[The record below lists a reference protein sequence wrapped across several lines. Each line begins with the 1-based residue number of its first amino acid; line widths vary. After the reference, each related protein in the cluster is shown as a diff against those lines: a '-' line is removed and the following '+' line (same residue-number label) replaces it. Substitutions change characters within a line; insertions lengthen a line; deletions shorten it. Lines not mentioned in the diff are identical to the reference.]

1 VFIYSAA
8 PNPATPNSELFYP
21 NPNPEKYALISLNNI
36 AKHYSGDYLFKDVTL
51 QFGDRERVAV
61 VGANGTGKSTLMKI
75 MVGQIEPDS
84 GAVIQSRSN
93 TAGYLPQDGVY
104 HQGKTLLDE
113 AATAF
118 DDVLLLHKRIDAIN
132 KELEVLTEN
141 GDPAS
146 PEMHT
151 LLEEMGKLQH
161 HLEHRQG
168 YSIEAR
174 CRQILSGLGFS
185 ERDFTR
191 MTDEFSGGWQMR
203 IELAKLLLREPTM
216 LLLDEPT
223 NHLDLE
229 SLEWLESY
237 LYSYDGSVIII
248 SHDSRFLDNLVA
260 RTLEVTLGRIDE
272 YSGNYAAYLKQKAQ
286 RMAAAEAAY
295 DSQQR
300 IIKQTMAFVER
311 FRYKATK
318 ARQVQSRLRMLDRM
332 ERVSVESEEQEI
344 NFNFPQPAAPG
355 RVVMELQDITKAYGS
370 VSVFQGVSLKIDRGD
385 RVAMLG
391 VNGSGKSTL
400 VRILAGLELFQG
412 GQRIPGHN
420 VSISYFAQHQAES
433 LDGSKTVL
441 GTLQDLAPA
450 ESVTRLRSLLGLF
463 LFPGDDVFKKVAVLS
478 GGEKS
483 RLALAKMLLMKAN
496 FLILD
501 EPTNHLDV
509 ASKAVLQQALDNF
522 TGSYVI
528 VSHDRDF
535 LEPLITKIVDIKG
548 GEIRVMPGTVGNYLE
563 KIHAEKQDTAQL
575 RDTAGQSV
583 QKKSPFHREKQR
595 KREEA
600 EKRQERYQKLKPLQA
615 ALETIEEEIARSE
628 KRKDEIETALA
639 DPRTYDNDELAR
651 SINIEYRGLSTR
663 IEGLYKEWTQVH
675 EQIEQ
680 IGTD

>member
-1 VFIYSAA
+1 M
-8 PNPATPNSELFYP
+8 
-21 NPNPEKYALISLNNI
+21 ISLNNI
-36 AKHYSGDYLFKDVTL
+36 AKHYSGEYLFKDVTL
-51 QFGDRERVAV
+51 YFGDRERVAI

-75 MVGQIEPDS
+75 MVGQLEPDS
-84 GAVIQSRSN
+84 GAMTQSRSN
-93 TAGYLPQDGVY
+93 TAAYLPQDGIY

-118 DDVLLLHKRIDAIN
+118 DDVLLLHIRIDAIN

-174 CRQILSGLGFS
+174 CKQILSGLGFS

-237 LYSYDGSVIII
+237 LQSYDGSVIII

-260 RTLEVTLGRIDE
+260 RTLEVSLGRLVE
-272 YSGNYAAYLKQKAQ
+272 YSGNYAAYLKQKSQ
-286 RMAAAEAAY
+286 RLAAAESAY
-295 DSQQR
+295 DNQQR
-300 IIKQTMAFVER
+300 LIKQTMAFVER

-318 ARQVQSRLRMLDRM
+318 ARQVQSRLRMLDKM
-332 ERVSVESEEQEI
+332 EHVAVEREEQEI
-344 NFNFPQPAAPG
+344 DFNFPQPAAPG
-355 RVVMELQDITKAYGS
+355 RVVMELKDLGKAYGS
-370 VSVFQGVSLKIDRGD
+370 VSVLQNVSLKIDRGD
-385 RVAMLG
+385 RIAMLG

-400 VRILAGLELFQG
+400 ARIMAGLELFET

-420 VSISYFAQHQAES
+420 VSISYFAQHQAED
-433 LDGSKTVL
+433 LDGQKTAL
-441 GTLQDLAPA
+441 QTLQELAPA

-522 TGSYVI
+522 SGSYVI

-535 LEPLITKIVDIKG
+535 LEPLITKIVDIKDG
-548 GEIRVMPGTVGNYLE
+548 QVCVMPGTVGTYLE
-563 KIHAEKQDTAQL
+563 KLHAAQQDTFQL
-575 RDTAGQSV
+575 RDPAGHAV
-583 QKKSPFHREKQR
+583 QKKSPFHLEKLR
-595 KREEA
+595 KRDEA
-600 EKRQERYQKLKPLQA
+600 EKRQDRYQRLKPLNA
-615 ALETIEEEIARSE
+615 VLETIEEEITRAE
-628 KRKDEIETALA
+628 QRKAEIEAALA
-639 DPRTYDNDELAR
+639 DHKTYENEELAR
-651 SINIEYRGLSTR
+651 SMNIEYREINPR
-663 IEGLYKEWTQVH
+663 IKTLYEEWTQVH
-675 EQIEQ
+675 EQIDQ
-680 IGTD
+680 IGTDE

>member
-1 VFIYSAA
+1 
-8 PNPATPNSELFYP
+8 
-21 NPNPEKYALISLNNI
+21 LISLHTI
-36 AKHYSGDYLFKDVTL
+36 AKHYSGEYLFKEVTL
-51 QFGDRERVAV
+51 YFGDRERIAI
-61 VGANGTGKSTLMKI
+61 VGANGTGKSTLLKI
-75 MVGQIEPDS
+75 MVGQLEPDS
-84 GAVIQSRSN
+84 GTVIQSRSN

-104 HQGKTLLDE
+104 HRGKTLLDE
-113 AATAF
+113 ATTAF
-118 DDVLLLHKRIDAIN
+118 DDVLLLHRRIDGIN

-141 GDPAS
+141 GDHAT
-146 PEMHT
+146 PELNT
-151 LLEEMGKLQH
+151 LLEELGKLQH

-185 ERDFTR
+185 ESDFTR

-223 NHLDLE
+223 NHLDIE

-237 LYSYDGSVIII
+237 LQAYDGSVIII
-248 SHDSRFLDNLVA
+248 SHDTRFLDNLVA
-260 RTLEVTLGRIDE
+260 RTLEVSQGRIIE
-272 YSGNYAAYLKQKAQ
+272 YNGDYAAYLKQKSQ
-286 RMAAAEAAY
+286 RLAAAEAAY
-295 DSQQR
+295 DNQQR
-300 IIKQTMAFVER
+300 LIKQTMAFVER

-318 ARQVQSRLRMLDRM
+318 ARQVQSRLRMLDKI
-332 ERVSVESEEQEI
+332 ERVSVEKGEQEI
-344 NFNFPQPAAPG
+344 DFNFPQPAASG
-355 RVVMELQDITKAYGS
+355 RVVMELKDIVKAYGS
-370 VSVFQGVSLKIDRGD
+370 ISVFQGISCRIERGD
-385 RVAMLG
+385 RIAMLG
-391 VNGSGKSTL
+391 VNGAGKSTL
-400 VRILAGLELFQG
+400 VRIIAGLEPFQA

-420 VSISYFAQHQAES
+420 VSISYFAQHQAEG
-433 LDGSKTVL
+433 LDGARTVL
-441 GTLQDLAPA
+441 ETLQTLAPA

-522 TGSYVI
+522 TGSYII

-535 LEPLITKIVDIKG
+535 LEPLITKIADIKDG
-548 GEIRVMPGTVGNYLE
+548 QVRVMPGTVGSYLE
-563 KIHAEKQDTAQL
+563 KLHAEQQDRFQL
-575 RDTAGQSV
+575 RDTAGQAV
-583 QKKSPFHREKQR
+583 QKKSPFHLEKQR

-600 EKRQERYQKLKPLQA
+600 VMRQERYQKMKPLQA
-615 ALETIEEEIARSE
+615 ALEAIEEKITTAEG
-628 KRKDEIETALA
+628 RKAEIEAALA
-639 DPRTYDNDELAR
+639 DQKTYENEELAR
-651 SINIEYRGLSTR
+651 SINIEYRGITTR
-663 IEGLYKEWTQVH
+663 IETLYEEWTQVH

-680 IGTD
+680 IGPD